1 MQNESAGTSR
11 YPDISPVGYLVHSVL
26 LPKIAHQLELQ
37 CDKQPWYAHCASRGM
52 AAQLTLPRITGAT
65 ARRPI
70 RTFRATP
77 DFRLRRKVGTCCKV
91 GAIAAFVIS
100 LPLALLVYSSYNNFA
115 QLIDQQIAE
124 GYLRSHAGLYAAPRV
139 IEKGA
144 RISKDQLA
152 NSLLRAGYARER
164 ASNIWNGSFKV
175 NEDAIMILPREGS
188 EKYEW
193 IKVNFDKQHTVSGL
207 KANDGSDLP
216 LYTLE
221 PELLTEDASNKT
233 GQQETL
239 TYQDIPPVL
248 VKAILAIEDRRFF
261 EHSGVDAWG
270 IGRAFLTWSTSGS
283 MKFRQGG
290 STITQQLVKNTYL
303 TPEKTITRKLNE
315 ALIAV
320 ALENRLSKQDIF
332 ALYCNEVYL
341 GQRSGVG
348 VRGVAQAAR
357 VFFGKP
363 LKDISLEEAATLAGM
378 IQSPAR
384 YAPDRNPDAARTR
397 RDQVISA
404 MARDGAI
411 DSETERIAR
420 AQAVAV
426 APFEGSRNELAPYYI
441 DSVNRAMADAEH
453 GMEPETEQSLRVQTT
468 IDPDLQTAA
477 EVSLRHQL
485 EVLGKTATAKGKTL
499 QGAMVALDP
508 HTGHVLA
515 MVGGRSYEESQLN
528 RVTDAKRQPG
538 SVFKPFVYAAA
549 LESGVSPLAAFNDA
563 PQTFH
568 YGNATYQ
575 PANYGKAYAMR
586 DVMMREGLVRS
597 LNVVTVDLAMR
608 TGLSRVS
615 ETAANFGLPRPAPYP
630 AMALGTTEVTPLQI
644 AAAYAAFANG
654 GELIKPVLI
663 ARAFDSSTGE
673 QLVNSSNAHSSVIKP
688 TTAYM
693 ITDMLSDVIKRGTAR
708 SANGSLRNV
717 AIAGK
722 TGTSRDGWFVGYT
735 PNLVC
740 AVWIGFD
747 DNQQLG
753 LTGAEAAVPAWVDF
767 MKEALAMR
775 PSLGGKSF
783 PKPAGIATVKIDP
796 ETGLL
801 AGTHCRSAL
810 TVSVAALFAPSLE
823 CLQHRPE
830 IELADEAYDLALET
844 AAELPDSGGD
854 LKARE
859 AYRPDPAPYSS
870 SVSLEHN
877 QPSSPAEGATAKRVR
892 PAAQTEVDREGRA
905 VLVSEP
911 AVSRVAP
918 ARVAPGRP

>member
-1 MQNESAGTSR
+1 
-11 YPDISPVGYLVHSVL
+11 
-26 LPKIAHQLELQ
+26 
-37 CDKQPWYAHCASRGM
+37 M
-52 AAQLTLPRITGAT
+52 AAQLTLPRIPTAT
-65 ARRPI
+65 ARRPV
-70 RTFRATP
+70 RTFRAP
-77 DFRLRRKVGTCCKV
+77 RHLGLRSKAWTCCKA

-100 LPLALLVYSSYNNFA
+100 LPLAFLVYSSYHNFA

-124 GYLRSHAGLYAAPRV
+124 GYLRSHAGLYAAPRIV
-139 IEKGA
+139 EKGA
-144 RISKDQLA
+144 RISKEQLA
-152 NSLLRAGYARER
+152 TSLLRAGYARER

-175 NEDAIMILPREGS
+175 SENAIMILPREGS
-188 EKYEW
+188 EKHKW
-193 IKVNFDKQHTVSGL
+193 INVSFDKQNSITSL
-207 KANDGSDLP
+207 RANNGSELP
-216 LYTLE
+216 FYTLE

-233 GQQETL
+233 GERETL

-261 EHSGVDAWG
+261 DHSGVDAWG

-303 TPEKTITRKLNE
+303 TPEKTLTRKFNE

-320 ALENRLSKQDIF
+320 ALETRLSKQDIF

-363 LKDISLEEAATLAGM
+363 LKDISVEEAATLAGM

-397 RDQVISA
+397 RDQVLSA

-411 DSETERIAR
+411 DSEMERIAR
-420 AQAVAV
+420 AQNVTV

-441 DSVNRAMADAEH
+441 DSVNRAMADAER
-453 GMEPETEQSLRVQTT
+453 GMDPEAEQSLRVQTT

-485 EVLGKTATAKGKTL
+485 EVLDKKAKGKTL

-549 LESGVSPLAAFNDA
+549 LESGISPLAAFNDA

-615 ETAANFGLPRPAPYP
+615 ETAADFGLPRPAAYP

-654 GELIKPVLI
+654 GELVKPVLI
-663 ARAFDSSTGE
+663 ARAFDNSTGE
-673 QLVNSSNAHSSVIKP
+673 QLIGGSNTSPAVVKP

-708 SANGSLRNV
+708 TANGSLGNV

-783 PKPAGIATVKIDP
+783 PKPAGITTVKIDP

-801 AGTHCRSAL
+801 AGNRCPSAL
-810 TVSVAALFAPSLE
+810 TVSVAAQFAPSMD

-830 IELADEAYDLALET
+830 IELVDASYDLALDT
-844 AAELPDSGGD
+844 ATELPDSGGD
-854 LKARE
+854 LKAQE
-859 AYRPDPAPYSS
+859 AYRPAPAPYSLPA
-870 SVSLEHN
+870 SLEHN
-877 QPSSPAEGATAKRVR
+877 EPSASSAGPNANRVR
-892 PAAQTEVDREGRA
+892 PATQTEVDREGRA
-905 VLVSEP
+905 VLVSAP
-911 AVSRVAP
+911 AVSKVAP
-918 ARVAPGRP
+918 ARIAPGRP